1 MGSHPGRILKN
12 SSAGAGT
19 GVGLGGIFAPKRV
32 APKLISTNVRCRGS
46 LYGKAP
52 HPKALYVG
60 L

>member
-32 APKLISTNVRCRGS
+32 APKLISTNVRCRGI
-46 LYGKAP
+46 
-52 HPKALYVG
+52 
-60 L
+60 